1 MKPGLLTPTPS
12 RLRTRK
18 RAARTAAAVSVA
30 LLAAGC
36 AQPAAETSGSA
47 ADTGA
52 APYGHVH
59 GMSVDPQSGQ
69 VLLATHDGLFD
80 VTTEDP
86 EKIGPTIDLM
96 GFSPAGNDHFYAS
109 GHPGPGSDLPNPAG
123 LIHSTDGG
131 KTWEPLSRQGESD
144 FHALTMTRDGII
156 GYDGELRITGDLES
170 WTTADTDLQPHNLAG
185 TSLSPV
191 VLATTEQG
199 VQRSDDGGK
208 TWDIPADAP
217 VLLLTTFADEATAVG
232 VAPDGSV
239 QVSRD
244 AGKTWQVSG
253 GTVSGQPAAIAA
265 APGDDGK
272 PQIWIATT
280 AGVEHSID
288 GGATFSPPAS

>member
-1 MKPGLLTPTPS
+1 MNPALLTPKSS
-12 RLRTRK
+12 RLHTWK
-18 RAARTAAAVSVA
+18 RGVLAAAAVSVA

-36 AQPAAETSGSA
+36 AQPAESPDPA

-80 VTTEDP
+80 VTAEEP
-86 EKIGPTIDLM
+86 KKIGPTIDLM

-144 FHALTMTRDGII
+144 FHALTVTRNGIV
-156 GYDGELRITGDLES
+156 GYDGELRITADLES
-170 WTTADTDLQPHNLAG
+170 WTTANTDIQPHSLAG

-208 TWDIPADAP
+208 TWELPADAP

-232 VAPDGSV
+232 VGPDGSV

-265 APGDDGK
+265 APGDDGQL
-272 PQIWIATT
+272 QIWVATT
-280 AGVEHSID
+280 AGVEHSAD
-288 GGATFSPPAS
+288 SGATISAPEN

>member
-1 MKPGLLTPTPS
+1 MSLKSSRIRVWKRGALTS
-12 RLRTRK
+12 
-18 RAARTAAAVSVA
+18 AAMSVA

-36 AQPAAETSGSA
+36 AQPAETPDPA

-52 APYGHVH
+52 SPYGHVH
-59 GMSVDPQSGQ
+59 GMSVDPASGK
-69 VLLATHDGLFD
+69 VLLATHDGLFN
-80 VTTEDP
+80 VTAEKP

-144 FHALTMTRDGII
+144 FHALTVTRNGIV
-156 GYDGELRITGDLES
+156 GFDGELRLTGDLET
-170 WTTADTDLQPHNLAG
+170 WTTSETDIRPYSLAG

-191 VLATTEQG
+191 VLATTEEG
-199 VQRSDDGGK
+199 VQRSDDGGE
-208 TWDIPADAP
+208 TWELPANAP
-217 VLLLTTFADEATAVG
+217 VMLLTTFADEATAVG

-244 AGKTWQVSG
+244 AGKTWQESGGAVSG
-253 GTVSGQPAAIAA
+253 PPAAIAA
-265 APGDDGK
+265 APGEEGQL
-272 PQIWIATT
+272 QIWVATA
-280 AGVEHSID
+280 AGIEHSAD
-288 GGATFSPPAS
+288 SGATFSVLES

>member
-1 MKPGLLTPTPS
+1 MNRSPMSLKSSRIRIWKRGALTS
-12 RLRTRK
+12 
-18 RAARTAAAVSVA
+18 AAMSVA

-36 AQPAAETSGSA
+36 AQPAETPDPA

-52 APYGHVH
+52 SPYGHVH
-59 GMSVDPQSGQ
+59 GMSVDPASGQ
-69 VLLATHDGLFD
+69 VLLATHDGLFN
-80 VTTEDP
+80 VTAEKP

-144 FHALTMTRDGII
+144 FHALTVTRNGIV
-156 GYDGELRITGDLES
+156 GFDGELRLTGDLET
-170 WTTADTDLQPHNLAG
+170 WTTSETGIRPYSLAG

-191 VLATTEQG
+191 VLATTEEG
-199 VQRSDDGGK
+199 VHRSDDGGE
-208 TWDIPADAP
+208 TWELPANAP
-217 VLLLTTFADEATAVG
+217 VMLLTTFADEATAVG

-244 AGKTWQVSG
+244 AGKTWQASG
-253 GTVSGQPAAIAA
+253 GAVSGQPAAIAA
-265 APGDDGK
+265 APGDKGQL
-272 PQIWIATT
+272 QIWVATA
-280 AGVEHSID
+280 AGVERSAD
-288 GGATFSPPAS
+288 SGATFSVLES